1 MTHPQSTDSD
11 KGLDWLLWPWR
22 MAAAAAPQTLTQP
35 INPGWSF
42 GNVTITSSNS
52 SSPDTEREIVS
63 RHSYGRQIGRM
74 MDAIELL
81 LDERGTKA
89 VADPRADE
97 FRELRKQVEAIKLA
111 AARRR

>member
-1 MTHPQSTDSD
+1 MLHPQSTDDD
-11 KGLDWLLWPWR
+11 KGLAWLLWPWR
-22 MAAAAAPQTLTQP
+22 LAASGLAPQTLTQP

-42 GNVTITSSNS
+42 GNVINVTSSNS

-81 LDERGTKA
+81 LEERGPKA
-89 VADPRADE
+89 AKDRAG
-97 FRELRKQVEAIKLA
+97 R
-111 AARRR
+111 